1 MWVIVIIETWI
12 SFEGLSKRRN
22 TEKVSMKKKLENIF
36 CQIKKYAWKPLLA
49 LPIGP
54 LSFLLF
60 KVYIIDNNI
69 EIPNLPAK
77 YVWMFL
83 YWLVLFVGT
92 SIGIRF
98 YRNPSTEKSQIR
110 LKKIIDNLSVE
121 EKKKTYLYGQRVM
134 ILRKEDLYY
143 VTIEKWKISIGKKN
157 NLSKN
162 LKKKIR
168 EIFIADMLEKYSKED
183 VGKILNWIKDIA
195 ENRDLLLKDCFNK
208 VQENYIIKVD
218 NY

>member
-1 MWVIVIIETWI
+1 M
-12 SFEGLSKRRN
+12 
-22 TEKVSMKKKLENIF
+22 
-36 CQIKKYAWKPLLA
+36 
-49 LPIGP
+49 
-54 LSFLLF
+54 
-60 KVYIIDNNI
+60 
-69 EIPNLPAK
+69 
-77 YVWMFL
+77 
-83 YWLVLFVGT
+83 
-92 SIGIRF
+92 
-98 YRNPSTEKSQIR
+98 
-110 LKKIIDNLSVE
+110 SVE

-168 EIFIADMLEKYSKED
+168 EIFIADMMEKYSKED

>member
-1 MWVIVIIETWI
+1 
-12 SFEGLSKRRN
+12 
-22 TEKVSMKKKLENIF
+22 
-36 CQIKKYAWKPLLA
+36 
-49 LPIGP
+49 
-54 LSFLLF
+54 
-60 KVYIIDNNI
+60 
-69 EIPNLPAK
+69 
-77 YVWMFL
+77 
-83 YWLVLFVGT
+83 
-92 SIGIRF
+92 
-98 YRNPSTEKSQIR
+98 
-110 LKKIIDNLSVE
+110 
-121 EKKKTYLYGQRVM
+121 M

-162 LKKKIR
+162 MKKKIR

>member
-1 MWVIVIIETWI
+1 M
-12 SFEGLSKRRN
+12 
-22 TEKVSMKKKLENIF
+22 
-36 CQIKKYAWKPLLA
+36 
-49 LPIGP
+49 
-54 LSFLLF
+54 
-60 KVYIIDNNI
+60 
-69 EIPNLPAK
+69 
-77 YVWMFL
+77 
-83 YWLVLFVGT
+83 
-92 SIGIRF
+92 
-98 YRNPSTEKSQIR
+98 
-110 LKKIIDNLSVE
+110 SVE